1 MMKHNILR
9 IVGIMLIIFY
19 IYIRFVVK
27 RLPRDLHFYIING
40 ENIIFNYMVAIIGMI
55 SILTALIILQVQMK
69 KIFHIPLRVPNN
81 IFIKLLEQ
89 LLEFVMNALF
99 TVKQLIANKV
109 PNSYENLRSLV
120 TKFYAKYGHKELKL
134 FIYLII
140 IPHVILVHCFLFDVV
155 IFFELNYFYRAL
167 PLVTIPL
174 LFNIWLNFMKDI
186 TSNMESIA
194 KQLIIEHSFLPDG
207 KDKFKFTI
215 RAGINKQTAEAIM
228 RDDIPEYLKL
238 VPFDGFLKSYHQ
250 IESHYKP
257 YLLIF
262 VYSVYLFGW
271 LYVFLYFI
279 QTVL

>member
-99 TVKQLIANKV
+99 
-109 PNSYENLRSLV
+109 
-120 TKFYAKYGHKELKL
+120 
-134 FIYLII
+134 
-140 IPHVILVHCFLFDVV
+140 
-155 IFFELNYFYRAL
+155 
-167 PLVTIPL
+167 
-174 LFNIWLNFMKDI
+174 
-186 TSNMESIA
+186 
-194 KQLIIEHSFLPDG
+194 
-207 KDKFKFTI
+207 
-215 RAGINKQTAEAIM
+215 
-228 RDDIPEYLKL
+228 
-238 VPFDGFLKSYHQ
+238 
-250 IESHYKP
+250 
-257 YLLIF
+257 
-262 VYSVYLFGW
+262 
-271 LYVFLYFI
+271 
-279 QTVL
+279 